1 MGIGNGEPPPQLFS
15 SRVGGE
21 VVGDAMSSVTLF
33 SATSCFKGVGQG
45 IQPTEK
51 LLLDPFRKQR
61 AIM

>member
-1 MGIGNGEPPPQLFS
+1 MSPPPPPP
-15 SRVGGE
+15 RAVIVGGK

>member
-1 MGIGNGEPPPQLFS
+1 MGNGEPPPPQLFT